1 LDQGDDQG
9 EGRCEKGMEAS
20 HTLDCTMPRSP
31 TVTHRSQGRTRLK
44 PDHTLPT
51 PSE

>member
-1 LDQGDDQG
+1 LDQGDDKR
-9 EGRCEKGMEAS
+9 ERWRKESSKAS